1 MRFSKA
7 STLSTVEGPCRQ
19 TTQSQPVGVPFCR
32 PRQGVCSAL
41 NKLKAATNSMH
52 FSTSASSDGHFR
64 FGRLQSSLEALRA
77 QTASQQQQQQQQQ
90 EQQSSL
96 QRSIPAEQPSAE
108 HAHALSASEA
118 KLKDLQGVLQKAE
131 GAADREQRLQQTVDG
146 LQRANAELD
155 AALAQER
162 ERLKTLQAELDQAGT
177 EAKSRLS
184 ELEAEKRDLASSVQ
198 VEKHPNA
205 LMGAYSEMRL
215 HGQAV
220 PSICA
225 PPL

>member
-1 MRFSKA
+1 M
-7 STLSTVEGPCRQ
+7 
-19 TTQSQPVGVPFCR
+19 
-32 PRQGVCSAL
+32 CSAL
-41 NKLKAATNSMH
+41 NKLKAVTNSMH

-77 QTASQQQQQQQQQ
+77 QTASQQQQQQQ
-90 EQQSSL
+90 EQQFSL